1 MTQTQTTF
9 KRIFATIILSAF
21 IFASCKKDSSGGSS
35 DNLASGGASIQ
46 FNTSSSFGG
55 KNEFK
60 SNAKEQ
66 SKVIKVNNMS
76 RTQITFTCVETN
88 LPRLSTATLTLIVA
102 QGSSTISGAISGKFE
117 NGASAATQGQLLIGS
132 SNAGSGAESYASSTG
147 NFTITKLTD
156 SEIEG
161 TFDAACINNTTK
173 TNISLSSGK
182 FAGKF

>member
-1 MTQTQTTF
+1 MTTISTTL
-9 KRIFATIILSAF
+9 KRGFATAILSIF
-21 IFASCKKDSSGGSS
+21 ILSGCKKDNNNGDSSG
-35 DNLASGGASIQ
+35 LASGGASIQ

-60 SNAKEQ
+60 SNTKEQ
-66 SKVIKVNNMS
+66 SKVIKVNNLN

-102 QGSSTISGAISGKFE
+102 QGSGTNGGAISGKFE

-132 SNAGSGAESYASSTG
+132 SNAGSGTESYASSTG
-147 NFTITKLTD
+147 NFTITKLTN

-161 TFDAACINNTTK
+161 IFDAACINNTTK
-173 TNISLSSGK
+173 TNISLSNGK